1 MLKLE
6 GRGSRAD
13 IARQLL
19 QDYRTK
25 QAVGLRDLRRT
36 GGTDTEA
43 LLTVNTARERAL
55 LAKISAVSHELKG
68 LVAEADQSTT
78 AVAARLKDAGQGKA
92 NDGKGKAGSSKGQP
106 ANSSSNGQ
114 GQPKH

>member
-1 MLKLE
+1 MNPYQIK
-6 GRGSRAD
+6 
-13 IARQLL
+13 IQLSGATVQAL
-19 QDYRTK
+19 QENGFSLVVFQPLQATPSGGLPVVWLQTK
-25 QAVGLRDLRRT
+25 S
-36 GGTDTEA
+36 
-43 LLTVNTARERAL
+43 LTTV
-55 LAKISAVSHELKG
+55 LAKISIVSHELKG
-68 LVAEADQSTT
+68 VVAEADQSTT